1 MRFSLG
7 KLDVAE
13 KVGIGYFFTFGD
25 GVFGDKEEGI
35 GPFNAFG
42 GKTGFTSTL
51 CQAEKFVGGGDF
63 PSRFL
68 EVGPESVER
77 GFGTCN
83 GVNHCGRG
91 EKNRAWLIVVSVSS
105 WVPMWRLGG
114 HPWKWKGNHP
124 RKRWCAH
131 PRKR

>member
-7 KLDVAE
+7 QIDVAE

-25 GVFGDKEEGI
+25 GVFEDKEYGI

-42 GKTGFTSTL
+42 GETVFTSTL

-68 EVGPESVER
+68 RARPESVER

-83 GVNHCGRG
+83 GVNHRVISGNYG
-91 EKNRAWLIVVSVSS
+91 AWLIVESVSS
-105 WVPMWRLGG
+105 WVHMW
-114 HPWKWKGNHP
+114 W
-124 RKRWCAH
+124 
-131 PRKR
+131 